1 MICIPGQR
9 RTENGRDGAIIPV
22 RGDAAVA
29 RVVITRDPG
38 KPIYICWNDVEGA
51 NLSVAIEAGEK
62 E

>member
-9 RTENGRDGAIIPV
+9 RAENGRDGVVIPI
-22 RGDAAVA
+22 RDDAAVA
-29 RVVITRDPG
+29 RVVITRDPR
-38 KPIYICWNDVEGA
+38 KPIYICWNDAEGA